1 MAHNRFNGNG
11 WHIFL
16 FIIAFLLFSL
26 TPASSDVVVIYMS
39 NGSVYS
45 QLPVVLNNGTIGTA
59 QFNSFHTSAN
69 VSIYPSTYWTL
80 TCDSKGGIEAAMWN
94 GSTFYLPPN
103 GTYWKSLSN
112 SLVSTNSQGYVVGIA
127 ASYSTNT
134 IVELLSNGIV
144 LYNHYANVWQ
154 IAVKLPYGN
163 YTSLSYTLG
172 ASKNAS
178 SISSFFAMESNGTV
192 YYAKASLLSTW
203 SIYLNGISGMANMI
217 SLSSNSGG
225 NLYALSTNGNVY
237 SSTGNAKWIYK
248 GTTGRGNERSI
259 VYTPTTKGLEVAIL
273 NEYGEPVLLS
283 LNGGRSFTP
292 VTGNLPK
299 GVWVGMV
306 DNYYLDGTNYYI
318 AMNSQG
324 MLYVISFTRYVA
336 LTSDSDGN
344 IFALSNTGNVYELTS
359 GSTKWNFLGNAI
371 TSSGYSL
378 ATTGFAVGIAASY
391 SYYNDIVVLT
401 TNGYTFAYPYASP
414 WSLAISLNGV
424 NFTSLAYPVGSN
436 NNGSSYPYFFAME
449 SNGTVY
455 AIYNFFG
462 WGAYLLLTSTN
473 ATDMVSVISNSGGD
487 LLALNYSGGLFRYYE
502 SSTSTTL
509 QYVGAVGEYGM
520 VGISYLY
527 GSGDRVYNILPAN
540 GGQRAFVTYNGGITS
555 SFFGTPLPSGSYTAI
570 VNSTSIYAPYGT
582 FHHLA
587 ALEPNGTIYVYTH
600 YQWSFLTGGNV
611 VSSPTV
617 WNNILYIGSNDGNLY
632 ALYSNNGTLLW
643 SYPTGT
649 AIVDKPLV
657 YNGNVYFG
665 SNTLYALNASTGSLV
680 WSFAFPAGQPAG
692 NVVSSPA
699 EYNGN
704 IYFGDNNNYVYAVNY
719 STGNVVWYAQTKGS
733 VQSSPTVGIVNNNP
747 MVFIGSN
754 DNNMYAYPAL
764 LTAPLPPGPAG
775 LAPLWAFNSG
785 NQIHTKPLLYNGYV
799 YFGNNKGNIY
809 DLVASTGTQAL
820 NPYGLGGNVYSSPVE
835 YNGNIFIGSNAPYY
849 YSLVVGAA
857 GYTQNWKFKP
867 GNSIYSTGYI
877 TPYNVYFGSD
887 DNNLYNLNINTGL
900 VNWTFTTYGAIRS
913 SPLYYNNMVYFGSN
927 DYNVYALNVTSKWEK
942 RITVPSLPLM
952 PSSPTPSLKWVY
964 NTGNAV
970 GSSPSVA
977 YGDVYVGSNS
987 GYLYSLNAT
996 SGSLVWSYN
1005 AGSAIQ
1011 SSPDVYNGIVYVGS
1025 NNNNL
1030 YAFNAT
1036 LGTLLWT
1043 YNTGGQVFSSPAA
1056 GYGLVFVG
1064 SLSNSIYAL
1073 YATSGALAWQYNT
1086 GGRVYSSPIVVNGV
1100 VYIGSNS
1107 GYIYAFNATNTAAPA
1122 PPPAPKNPIWKY
1134 NFGGAIYT
1142 KPCYYGNSIYVS
1154 VNKNGGEILVLNAST
1169 GSLEW
1174 SVSINPSGVAG
1185 TEYSS
1190 PVVYNGNLYVGS
1202 TDGNLYVINT
1212 STHSILWT
1220 FGTGNSVYSTPLIYG
1235 GNVYF
1240 GSTDDT
1246 FYAVNISRESLV
1258 WSYTISN
1265 TIVDSPA
1272 EYINLIYFGSTND
1285 NVYAINSGYL
1295 PNAPP
1300 INDSS
1305 AGIFLNVTNLVGS
1318 PFSINLL
1325 LLNVKN
1331 ISLIQYLSISI
1342 NQTST
1347 QITII
1352 NGNIISSSGSSYP
1365 LPGHV
1370 SDYLF
1375 LNVYQ
1380 SPGISNIVFVVMI
1393 RSGGVI
1399 IEELVTLNIY

>member
-1 MAHNRFNGNG
+1 MAYDKFKGRG

-16 FIIAFLLFSL
+16 FVIAFLLFAL

-39 NGSVYS
+39 NGSIYS
-45 QLPVVLNNGTIGTA
+45 QLPVILNNGTIGTA
-59 QFNSFHTSAN
+59 QFNSVHTSAN
-69 VSIYPSTYWTL
+69 VSIHPSTYWTL
-80 TCDSKGGIEAAMWN
+80 TCDSKGSLAAAMWN

-103 GTYWKSLSN
+103 GTYWRSLSN
-112 SLVSTNSQGYVVGIA
+112 SLTLTNSQGYIVGIA
-127 ASYSTNT
+127 ASNSTNM
-134 IVELLSNGIV
+134 IVELLSDGVV
-144 LYNHYANVWQ
+144 LYSHYNNIWQ
-154 IAVKLPYGN
+154 IAAKLPYGN

-172 ASKNAS
+172 SSKNAS
-178 SISSFFAMESNGTV
+178 STPYFFAMLSNGTV
-192 YYAKASLLSTW
+192 YYAKASSLSSW
-203 SIYLNGISGMANMI
+203 SIYLKGISGMTNMV

-225 NLYALSTNGNVY
+225 NLYSLSTNGNVY
-237 SSTGNAKWIYK
+237 SSIGNTQWIYK
-248 GTTGRGNERSI
+248 GNTGKDNERSI
-259 VYTPTTKGLEVAIL
+259 VYTPKTKGLEIVIL
-273 NEYGEPVLLS
+273 NEYGKPVLLS

-292 VTGNLPK
+292 VTGDLPT

-306 DNYYLDGTNYYI
+306 DNYYLNGTNYYI
-318 AMNSQG
+318 AMDSQG

-344 IFALSNTGNVYELTS
+344 IFALSNTGNVYELAS
-359 GSTKWNFLGNAI
+359 GSMSWNFLGNAI
-371 TSSGYSL
+371 TSSGYNL

-391 SYYNDIVVLT
+391 NYYIDIVVLT
-401 TNGYTFAYPYASP
+401 SKGYVFAYPYASP
-414 WSLAISLNGV
+414 WSLAITLNGV
-424 NFTSLAYPVGSN
+424 NFTSLTYPVGSF
-436 NNGSSYPYFFAME
+436 NNGSSNSNPSFFAME

-455 AIYNFFG
+455 RIYNFFG
-462 WGAYLLLTSTN
+462 WGAYLFLTSN
-473 ATDMVSVISNSGGD
+473 ATDMVSIISNSGGD
-487 LLALNYSGGLFRYYE
+487 LLALNYSGGLYRYYE
-502 SSTSTTL
+502 SSTSTRL

-540 GGQRAFVTYNGGITS
+540 GGQRAFVTYNGGVTS
-555 SFFGTPLPSGSYTAI
+555 SPFGNPLPSGSYTAI
-570 VNSTSIYAPYGT
+570 VNSTSIYASYGT

-617 WNNILYIGSNDGNLY
+617 WNNILYVGSNDGNLY
-632 ALYSNNGTLLW
+632 ALYANNGTMLW
-643 SYPTGT
+643 SYSTGT
-649 AIVDKPLV
+649 PVVDKPLV

-680 WSFAFPAGQPAG
+680 WSFNFPPGQKAG
-692 NVVSSPA
+692 NVETSPA
-699 EYNGN
+699 EYSGN
-704 IYFGDNNNYVYAVNY
+704 IYFGDDNKYVYAVNY
-719 STGNVVWYAQTKGS
+719 SNGNVVWFSQTKSS
-733 VQSSPTVGIVNNNP
+733 VRSSPTIGIVNNIA

-754 DNNMYAYPAL
+754 DNNMYAYTAL
-764 LTAPLPPGPAG
+764 LTAPLPLGPVG
-775 LAPLWAFNSG
+775 LAPLWTFNSG
-785 NQIHTKPLLYNGYV
+785 NQIHTKALLYKEDI
-799 YFGNNKGNIY
+799 YFGNNNNNLY
-809 DLVASTGTQAL
+809 DLVALSGTQAL

-835 YNGNIFIGSNAPYY
+835 YNGNIYIGSNAPYY
-849 YSLVVGAA
+849 YSLAVGTG
-857 GYTQNWKFKP
+857 GYTRNWRFMP
-867 GNSIYSTGYI
+867 GNNIYSTAYV

-900 VNWTFTTYGAIRS
+900 VNWTFTTYGSVRS
-913 SPLYYNNMVYFGSN
+913 SPLYYNNMVFFGSN
-927 DYNVYALNVTSKWEK
+927 DHNVYALNVTPKWEK
-942 RITVPSLPLM
+942 RITVPSLPIM
-952 PSSPTPSLKWVY
+952 PGSPVPSLKWVY
-964 NTGNAV
+964 NTGKAV
-970 GSSPSVA
+970 RSSPFIA
-977 YGDVYVGSNS
+977 YGNVYIGSNS

-1005 AGSAIQ
+1005 TGSAVQ
-1011 SSPDVYNGIVYVGS
+1011 SSPTVSNGIVYVGS
-1025 NNNNL
+1025 NSNNL
-1030 YAFNAT
+1030 YALNAT

-1043 YNTGGQVFSSPAA
+1043 YNTGGQVFSSPAVA
-1056 GYGLVFVG
+1056 YGLVFVG

-1086 GGRVYSSPIVVNGV
+1086 GGGVYSSPIVVGGI

-1107 GYIYAFNATNTAAPA
+1107 GYLYAFNATNTGPG
-1122 PPPAPKNPIWKY
+1122 PKKPIWEY
-1134 NFGGAIYT
+1134 NFKGAIYT
-1142 KPCYYGNSIYVS
+1142 RPCYYNNSIYVS
-1154 VNKNGGEILVLNAST
+1154 VNKNGGEILALNAST

-1174 SVSINPSGVAG
+1174 SVSVNPSGMAG

-1202 TDGNLYVINT
+1202 VDGNLYVINT
-1212 STHSILWT
+1212 TTHAILWT
-1220 FGTGNSVYSTPLIYG
+1220 FGTGNAVYSTPLIYG

-1240 GSTDDT
+1240 GSTDNT
-1246 FYAVNISRESLV
+1246 FYSVNISRESLV
-1258 WSYTISN
+1258 WSYTVSN
-1265 TIVDSPA
+1265 TIVDSPS
-1272 EYINLIYFGSTND
+1272 EYINLIYFGSTNN

-1300 INDSS
+1300 INDCS

-1318 PFSINLL
+1318 SFSINLL
-1325 LLNVKN
+1325 LLNVNN

-1342 NQTST
+1342 NQTSA

-1352 NGNIISSSGSSYP
+1352 NGNIISSSGSNYP
-1365 LPGHV
+1365 LPRHV

-1380 SPGISNIVFVVMI
+1380 SPGISNIAFVVMI

-1399 IEELVTLNIY
+1399 IEDLVTLNIY

>member
-1 MAHNRFNGNG
+1 MAYNKFKGRGR
-11 WHIFL
+11 HIFL
-16 FIIAFLLFSL
+16 FIIAFLLFAL

-45 QLPVVLNNGTIGTA
+45 QLPVILNNGTIGTA
-59 QFNSFHTSAN
+59 QFNSIHTYAN
-69 VSIYPSTYWTL
+69 VSIHPSTYWTL
-80 TCDSKGGIEAAMWN
+80 TCDSKGGLAAAMWN

-103 GTYWKSLSN
+103 GTYWRSLSN
-112 SLVSTNSQGYVVGIA
+112 SLVYTNSQGYVVGIA
-127 ASYSTNT
+127 ASYFANL
-134 IVELLSNGIV
+134 IVELLSDGIV
-144 LYNHYANVWQ
+144 LYSHYNSVWQ
-154 IAVKLPYGN
+154 IASKLPYGN

-172 ASKNAS
+172 SSKNAS
-178 SISSFFAMESNGTV
+178 SIPYFFALESNGTV
-192 YYAKASLLSTW
+192 YYAKASSLSSW
-203 SIYLNGISGMANMI
+203 SIYLNGISGMFNMV

-225 NLYALSTNGNVY
+225 NLYSLSTSGNVY
-237 SSTGNAKWIYK
+237 SSTGNTKWIYK
-248 GTTGRGNERSI
+248 GNTGRGNERSI
-259 VYTPTTKGLEVAIL
+259 VYTPKTKGQEVVIL
-273 NEYGEPVLLS
+273 NEYGKPVLLS
-283 LNGGRSFTP
+283 LNGGKAYTP
-292 VTGNLPK
+292 VTGDLPA

-306 DNYYLDGTNYYI
+306 DNYYLNGTNYYI
-318 AMNSQG
+318 AMDSQG

-336 LTSDSDGN
+336 LTSDSDGD

-359 GSTKWNFLGNAI
+359 GSTIWNFLGNAI
-371 TSSGYSL
+371 TSSGYNL

-391 SYYNDIVVLT
+391 NYYSDIVVLT
-401 TNGYTFAYPYASP
+401 SNGYVFAYPYAAP
-414 WSLAISLNGV
+414 WSLAITLNGV
-424 NFTSLAYPVGSN
+424 NFTSLTYPVGSF
-436 NNGSSYPYFFAME
+436 NNGSFNSNPSFFAME

-455 AIYNFFG
+455 DIYNFFG
-462 WGAYLLLTSTN
+462 WGAGLFLTSTN
-473 ATDMVSVISNSGGD
+473 STDMVSVVSNSGGD
-487 LLALNYSGGLFRYYE
+487 LMALNYSGGLYRYYE
-502 SSTSTTL
+502 SSTSTRL

-527 GSGDRVYNILPAN
+527 GSGDRVYDILPAN

-555 SFFGTPLPSGSYTAI
+555 SPFGNPLPSGSYTSI
-570 VNSTSIYAPYGT
+570 VNSTSIYAAYGT

-587 ALEPNGTIYVYTH
+587 ALEPNGTIYVYTR

-611 VSSPTV
+611 VSSPSV
-617 WNNILYIGSNDGNLY
+617 WNGILYVGSNDGNLY
-632 ALYSNNGTLLW
+632 ALYANNGTMLW

-680 WSFAFPAGQPAG
+680 WSFKFPPGQKAG
-692 NVVSSPA
+692 NVESSPA
-699 EYNGN
+699 EYGGN
-704 IYFGDNNNYVYAVNY
+704 IYFGDDNNYVYDVNY
-719 STGNVVWYAQTKGS
+719 SNGNVVWYAQTKGS
-733 VQSSPTVGIVNNNP
+733 VQASPTVGIVNNIA
-747 MVFIGSN
+747 MVFIGSD
-754 DNNMYAYPAL
+754 DNNMYAYTAL
-764 LTAPLPPGPAG
+764 LNAPLPRGPGG
-775 LAPLWAFNSG
+775 LAPLWTFNSG
-785 NQIHTKPLLYNGYV
+785 AQIHTKALLYNGNI
-799 YFGNNKGNIY
+799 YFGNNNNNLY
-809 DLVASTGTQAL
+809 DLVASTGTQTL
-820 NPYGLGGNVYSSPVE
+820 KPYGLGGKVYSSPVE
-835 YNGNIFIGSNAPYY
+835 FNGNIYIGSNAPYY
-849 YSLVVGAA
+849 YSLAVGAN
-857 GYTQNWKFKP
+857 GYTRNWRFMP
-867 GNSIYSTGYI
+867 GNNIYSTAYV

-887 DNNLYNLNINTGL
+887 DDSLYNLNINNGL
-900 VNWTFTTYGAIRS
+900 VNWTFTTYGPVRS
-913 SPLYYNNMVYFGSN
+913 SPLYYNNMVFFGSN
-927 DYNVYALNVTSKWEK
+927 DHNVYALNVTPKWEK
-942 RITVPSLPLM
+942 RVTVPSLPVM
-952 PSSPTPSLKWVY
+952 PSSPVPSLKWVY

-970 GSSPSVA
+970 RSSPSIA
-977 YGDVYVGSNS
+977 YGNVYVGSNS
-987 GYLYSLNAT
+987 GYIYSLNAT

-1005 AGSAIQ
+1005 TGSAIQ
-1011 SSPDVYNGIVYVGS
+1011 SSPAVSNGIVYVGS

-1036 LGTLLWT
+1036 LGTSLWT
-1043 YNTGGQVFSSPAA
+1043 YNTGGQVFSSPDVS
-1056 GYGLVFVG
+1056 YGLVFVG

-1073 YATSGALAWQYNT
+1073 YATSGKLAWQYNT
-1086 GGRVYSSPIVVNGV
+1086 GGKVYSSPIVVGGN

-1107 GYIYAFNATNTAAPA
+1107 GYIYAFNATSTGPG
-1122 PPPAPKNPIWKY
+1122 PKNPIWEY
-1134 NFGGAIYT
+1134 NFKGAIYT
-1142 KPCYYGNSIYVS
+1142 RPCYYNNSIYVS
-1154 VNKNGGEILVLNAST
+1154 VNKNGGEILALNAST
-1169 GSLEW
+1169 GSLQW

-1190 PVVYNGNLYVGS
+1190 PVVYEGNLYVGS
-1202 TDGNLYVINT
+1202 VDGNLYVINI
-1212 STHSILWT
+1212 STHAILWT
-1220 FGTGNSVYSTPLIYG
+1220 FGTGNAVYSTPLIYG
-1235 GNVYF
+1235 GNAYF

-1258 WSYTISN
+1258 WSYTVSN
-1265 TIVDSPA
+1265 TIVDSPS
-1272 EYINLIYFGSTND
+1272 EYINLIYFGSTNN

-1305 AGIFLNVTNLVGS
+1305 SGIFLNVTDLVGS
-1318 PFSINLL
+1318 SFSINLL

-1352 NGNIISSSGSSYP
+1352 NGNIVSSSGSGYP

-1380 SPGISNIVFVVMI
+1380 SPGISNIAFVVMI